1 MTSSCHRTPSDRTYA
16 YQQHLAPKEP
26 AMPSLLSLQITL
38 MTLTATVADSARDGA
53 AARMRQLRDGDRQ
66 AGLSTLEIAI
76 IALGLFLIA
85 GVAVLALTNA
95 TNTRLNQIQ

>member
-1 MTSSCHRTPSDRTYA
+1 MSPLITVYLLVLSTSD
-16 YQQHLAPKEP
+16 Q
-26 AMPSLLSLQITL
+26 
-38 MTLTATVADSARDGA
+38 VAAGTCSRLK
-53 AARMRQLRDGDRQ
+53 RMRQQDRQ
-66 AGLSTLEIAI
+66 AGLSTLEITV

>member
-1 MTSSCHRTPSDRTYA
+1 MSPLIAVHI
-16 YQQHLAPKEP
+16 LV
-26 AMPSLLSLQITL
+26 LSLSEQVTS
-38 MTLTATVADSARDGA
+38 TARSRL
-53 AARMRQLRDGDRQ
+53 ARMRTQDSE